1 MPKGT
6 PGPINR
12 RASPTGRPFKAGRAD
27 GGPGLPAL
35 ERVASHHLLRWD
47 GAPWGRTPR
56 RGHPGRADASTTCM
70 SARPGESLQL
80 GRPAIGQCPMV
91 TSKHGLS
98 QRLYRSN
105 LKLALAVGIPLAD
118 LCDWHRPEPLDML
131 SETIQYG
138 DRQIPMGMSFEPD
151 CWLVSDLVRRGI
163 IVIGGLTSRKLNL

>member
-1 MPKGT
+1 
-6 PGPINR
+6 
-12 RASPTGRPFKAGRAD
+12 
-27 GGPGLPAL
+27 
-35 ERVASHHLLRWD
+35 
-47 GAPWGRTPR
+47 
-56 RGHPGRADASTTCM
+56 
-70 SARPGESLQL
+70 
-80 GRPAIGQCPMV
+80 MV

-105 LKLALAVGIPLAD
+105 LKLALAAGIPLAN